1 MVAVYQCA
9 DYSSH
14 LVCGIARISFGL
26 VIYVRTRRSWH
37 ASKFVLPEID
47 SYLLALY
54 PGQLKQI
61 LLQGL
66 LRRFT
71 WVPRASRLK

>member
-37 ASKFVLPEID
+37 ASKLLSLSGAFVLPEI
-47 SYLLALY
+47 
-54 PGQLKQI
+54 
-61 LLQGL
+61 
-66 LRRFT
+66 
-71 WVPRASRLK
+71 

>member
-26 VIYVRTRRSWH
+26 VIYVRTRRSIMLPLSG
-37 ASKFVLPEID
+37 AFVLPEI
-47 SYLLALY
+47 
-54 PGQLKQI
+54 
-61 LLQGL
+61 
-66 LRRFT
+66 
-71 WVPRASRLK
+71 